1 LRALFSRTMRS
12 RIIYRLTRRIID
24 RYGRRLLD
32 GLNRYVASYSLLG
45 NPPVFDPSIF
55 PWTRRLEENWQTI
68 RDEAEA
74 ILQQKSN
81 APLLGDISPD
91 HRRLD
96 HRRSWRA
103 FILWGYGYRADHNCL
118 LAPRTAGLVD
128 DIPGLV
134 SVMFSVHEPG
144 THLPCHRGP
153 TKGHLTFH
161 LGLEVPRDRDRCR
174 IVVEDQTYHWQ
185 PGRFLVFDDTCRH
198 EVWNDSEEDR
208 VILLLHAR
216 RPLRAPGRW
225 VQEAIYQLVRVSPF
239 VQDVRRSLEALRQQ

>member
-1 LRALFSRTMRS
+1 
-12 RIIYRLTRRIID
+12 
-24 RYGRRLLD
+24 
-32 GLNRYVASYSLLG
+32 
-45 NPPVFDPSIF
+45 
-55 PWTRRLEENWQTI
+55 
-68 RDEAEA
+68 
-74 ILQQKSN
+74 
-81 APLLGDISPD
+81 
-91 HRRLD
+91 
-96 HRRSWRA
+96 
-103 FILWGYGYRADHNCL
+103 
-118 LAPRTAGLVD
+118 
-128 DIPGLV
+128 V

-144 THLPCHRGP
+144 MHLPCHRGP